1 LRVIKHDFGIM
12 NNHWQG

>member
-1 LRVIKHDFGIM
+1 M